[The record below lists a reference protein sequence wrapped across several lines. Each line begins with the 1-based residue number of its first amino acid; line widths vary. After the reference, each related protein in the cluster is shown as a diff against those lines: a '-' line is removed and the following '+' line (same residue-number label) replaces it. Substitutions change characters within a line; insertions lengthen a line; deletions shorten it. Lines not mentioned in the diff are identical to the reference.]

1 MAELEPLDA
10 WRRTWLHVHV
20 QVRSNQVCVCYTTV
34 SRMLVLQAREIS
46 EESKEGGDKQKSE
59 AAGGKPGHSSS
70 QQQQQQ
76 QSMGGTSGSS
86 QGAEGSSAASA
97 AGAAGQKPKVAAGDE
112 AASAQQ
118 GGSSNSSSSSRHWL
132 FASERKLMWLGIAV
146 GGVVVVAIVQLAFAT
161 LWQPPPRRA
170 GAGST
175 AGAGILGRGLGGDRR
190 PYQAVGTSDEQ
201 ELAELSERGLLVQQ
215 GAVQSHVLDP
225 LPAQAQA
232 QGGQLKQ

>member
-1 MAELEPLDA
+1 MLGG
-10 WRRTWLHVHV
+10 VHGCMCMYMYAATK
-20 QVRSNQVCVCYTTV
+20 CVCYTTV

-46 EESKEGGDKQKSE
+46 EESEDGGDKQQAA
-59 AAGGKPGHSSS
+59 AAGGKPDHSSS
-70 QQQQQQ
+70 QQQQQL
-76 QSMGGTSGSS
+76 STGGTSGSSS
-86 QGAEGSSAASA
+86 QGAEGSSAAPA
-97 AGAAGQKPKVAAGDE
+97 AGAAGQKPKAAAGGE

-118 GGSSNSSSSSRHWL
+118 GGSSSRHWL
-132 FASERKLMWLGIAV
+132 FASDRKLMWLGIAV

-161 LWQPPPRRA
+161 LWQPPPRKG
-170 GAGST
+170 GAGSS

-215 GAVQSHVLDP
+215 GAVQSHVLAS

-232 QGGQLKQ
+232 QEQGRQQRQ